1 MSPSPSNPNSSGI
14 LVHNDKY
21 KWHLKHI
28 ESTAKVEKCKYF
40 FLNVKNKKQNMSNR
54 FVFLSDIVKKLVI
67 LMKNIDPDMK
77 YKEYVQCT
85 DIITLEDWS
94 VLWNVDTMGPTS

>member
-1 MSPSPSNPNSSGI
+1 
-14 LVHNDKY
+14 
-21 KWHLKHI
+21 
-28 ESTAKVEKCKYF
+28 
-40 FLNVKNKKQNMSNR
+40 MSNR

-94 VLWNVDTMGPTS
+94 VL